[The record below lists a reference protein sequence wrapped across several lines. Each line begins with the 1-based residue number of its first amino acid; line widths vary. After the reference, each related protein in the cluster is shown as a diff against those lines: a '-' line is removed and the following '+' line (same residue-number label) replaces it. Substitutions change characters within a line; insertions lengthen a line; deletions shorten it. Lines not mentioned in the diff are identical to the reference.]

1 MASGDFKNF
10 LDLDALTAYIKD
22 FDHVKKCEV
31 EGLYG
36 ASSRLRIFTESAHDS
51 DLSIGGFD
59 VWDTSTAGS
68 PSWKFVISTNPG
80 DDPRFNGGQ
89 TIRSEEVKPGDN
101 LALAQEMVR
110 ELVNYLYI

>member
-10 LDLDALTAYIKD
+10 LDLDALIAYTKGL
-22 FDHVKKCEV
+22 DHVKKCEV

-36 ASSRLRIFTESAHDS
+36 VSSRLLVSTESAHDS
-51 DLSIGGFD
+51 DLSVGGFD
-59 VWDTSTAGS
+59 VWNTSTAGS
-68 PSWKFVISTNPG
+68 PEWKFVISTNPG

-101 LALAQEMVR
+101 LPLAQEMMQ